1 MGLADRL
8 KAIEAQTPVSSNGVV
23 QPSAPPMQQTPMQQ
37 TPIQYD
43 TQQPTAPF
51 MPQPTPI
58 PSYNQQP
65 SAPPMPVSQPIMPQ
79 YQQSM
84 PVQQAPQK
92 QGIMSS
98 ISNMF
103 SNTPSQKQPQVYT
116 QAGPYYQP
124 VKLRVDAVILDK
136 GLQHFYP
143 VNSQQY
149 NNLLMRLS
157 NIDFPSIA
165 SKRRIPLELAFD
177 FVAMGLYDIVI
188 FADDS
193 GSMNFDEHW
202 GPSTEKIDDLKLIFS
217 RIVELA
223 TLFDDDGIS
232 IRYFNNDKVF
242 DNIKSE
248 QEAEKTLTKVS
259 FNGGTPVGK
268 NIVTKVFEPYVYTK
282 TQSNQFTKPVLVY
295 VITDGEPD
303 NKPELKQNILQCKN
317 WLQQTP
323 FGKSSV
329 SIMFAQVGKDAK
341 AAHYL
346 KVELDNDPDIG
357 NDVDATGNFEMEY
370 VKYAAKGVQF
380 SPEHWLLQMMLG
392 AIDTNYD
399 SGND

>member
-23 QPSAPPMQQTPMQQ
+23 QPSAPPMQVVQPA
-37 TPIQYD
+37 PIQYD
-43 TQQPTAPF
+43 T
-51 MPQPTPI
+51 
-58 PSYNQQP
+58 QQP
-65 SAPPMPVSQPIMPQ
+65 SAPPMPVVQPIQSYNPQPSPMPVQQPMLPQ
-79 YQQSM
+79 YQQPM

-92 QGIMSS
+92 TGIMSS

-124 VKLRVDAVILDK
+124 VKLRVDAVIMNK

-143 VNSQQY
+143 VNSQKY

-157 NIDFPSIA
+157 HIDFPSIA

-177 FVAMGLYDIVI
+177 FVAMGVYDIVI

-193 GSMNFDEHW
+193 GSMNFDEQW
-202 GPSTEKIDDLKLIFS
+202 GPSTEKIDDLKLIFA

-242 DNIKSE
+242 DNVKSE
-248 QEAEKTLTKVS
+248 QDAEKTLEKVS

-268 NIVTKVFEPYVYTK
+268 NILTKVFEPYVYAK
-282 TQSNQFTKPVLVY
+282 AQSNQFTKPVLVY

-323 FGKSSV
+323 YGKSAV

-370 VKYAAKGVQF
+370 VKYAAKGVELH
-380 SPEHWLLQMMLG
+380 PNLWLLQMMLG
-392 AIDTNYD
+392 AIDSNYD
-399 SGND
+399 EGNN

>member
-8 KAIEAQTPVSSNGVV
+8 KAIESQTPVSSNGVV
-23 QPSAPPMQQTPMQQ
+23 QPSASPMQVVQPA
-37 TPIQYD
+37 PIQYD
-43 TQQPTAPF
+43 T
-51 MPQPTPI
+51 
-58 PSYNQQP
+58 QQP
-65 SAPPMPVSQPIMPQ
+65 SAPPMPVVQPIQSYNPQPSPMPVQQPIMPQ
-79 YQQSM
+79 YQQPM
-84 PVQQAPQK
+84 PVHKP
-92 QGIMSS
+92 GIMSS

-124 VKLRVDAVILDK
+124 VKLRVDAVIMNK

-149 NNLLMRLS
+149 NHLLMRLS
-157 NIDFPSIA
+157 HIDFPSIA

-177 FVAMGLYDIVI
+177 FVAMGVYDIVI

-193 GSMNFDEHW
+193 GSMNFDEQW
-202 GPSTEKIDDLKLIFS
+202 EPSTEKIDDLKLIFA

-248 QEAEKTLTKVS
+248 QDAEKTLTKVS

-268 NIVTKVFEPYVYTK
+268 NIVTKVFQPYVYAK
-282 TQSNQFTKPVLVY
+282 AQSNQFTKPVLVY

-357 NDVDATGNFEMEY
+357 DDVDATGNFELEY
-370 VKYAAKGVQF
+370 VKYAAKGI
-380 SPEHWLLQMMLG
+380 SLTPDIWLLQMMLG

>member
-23 QPSAPPMQQTPMQQ
+23 QPSAPPMQVVQPA
-37 TPIQYD
+37 PIQYD
-43 TQQPTAPF
+43 T
-51 MPQPTPI
+51 
-58 PSYNQQP
+58 QQP
-65 SAPPMPVSQPIMPQ
+65 SAPPMPVVQPIQSYNPQPSPMPVQQPMLPQ
-79 YQQSM
+79 YQQPM

-92 QGIMSS
+92 TGIMSS

-124 VKLRVDAVILDK
+124 VKLRVDAVIMNK

-157 NIDFPSIA
+157 HIDFPSIA
-165 SKRRIPLELAFD
+165 SKRRIHLELAFD
-177 FVAMGLYDIVI
+177 FVAMGVYDIVI

-193 GSMNFDEHW
+193 GSMNFDERW
-202 GPSTEKIDDLKLIFS
+202 GPSTEKIDDLKLIFA

-242 DNIKSE
+242 DNVKSE
-248 QEAEKTLTKVS
+248 QDAEKTLEKVS

-268 NIVTKVFEPYVYTK
+268 NILTKVFEPYVYAK
-282 TQSNQFTKPVLVY
+282 AQSNQFTKPVLVY

-323 FGKSSV
+323 YGKSAV

-370 VKYAAKGVQF
+370 VKYAAKGVELH
-380 SPEHWLLQMMLG
+380 PNLWLLQMMLG
-392 AIDTNYD
+392 AIDSNYD
-399 SGND
+399 EGNN